1 MATVIDSLIVMLGLN
16 AEGMKRGAK
25 EAETA
30 QAKIGQSAQET
41 GKKVEDSAKKLADAD
56 KKRAKE
62 AEERSKGLAQ
72 GLAKIR
78 NEALGLLAL
87 FTAGMGLKNFTEHT
101 ISQASALKLTAENLD
116 MATDKLDAY
125 SKAAEIATAKE
136 GAGAAIIAALQ
147 SEQAEIARFKEGFGP
162 SDEMLAAAQAAARAG
177 VQYNIG
183 GAKSADDELMRRA
196 DIIKAISDKFGAG
209 EAINWAERMG
219 ITGDAL
225 NALKNGSDAF
235 QTLVEAQ
242 KKHHLQTK
250 EDTEAAFKLSQ
261 EWRYFAQDM
270 TATGQ
275 QILLSMAPALKV
287 LVEWLKKGAEAVA
300 KWVDENNDKFPKWFQ
315 LATEK
320 AEAFIESL
328 GPFIVE
334 LKKFWHEIDKSV
346 ESIGGWK
353 TVLEGLIALKIA
365 DMTGLLIPFGLAL
378 GTVAS
383 ALGSIGFL
391 GPAAL
396 VSLTGILAY
405 LSGEKTK
412 LWIDSLVS
420 PDGIGTLGT
429 KLYDWTHGENKSE
442 KPGFSDKEKPGFF
455 ERLRQHA
462 SDTRNI
468 PHDEAVNEAIEQL
481 MGYGWTKDHAIGIA
495 ANIEGESGF
504 KHRQKQRGGG
514 GGYGYAQWDK
524 SRRGNFSDLF
534 GHEME
539 KSTRQEQ
546 IAFMDWELRHT
557 EKKAGDKLKKT
568 TNAADSTSVVL
579 RDYERSK
586 YPDKDE
592 IIRLKHAER
601 IMRINA
607 MAATKMPTGAMLS
620 QPITNNKRGGDI
632 KSDTSIG
639 EINIHTQATDSGGIM
654 RDIGKAFDKWGMVP
668 VTNYGVE

>member
-1 MATVIDSLIVMLGLN
+1 MATVIDSLVVMLGLD
-16 AEGMKRGAK
+16 AGGMKRGAK

-41 GKKVEDSAKKLADAD
+41 GKKVDDSAKKLADAD
-56 KKRAKE
+56 TKRAKE
-62 AEERSKGLAQ
+62 MNERSKGIAQ

-87 FTAGMGLKNFTEHT
+87 FTAGLGLKNFTEHT
-101 ISQASALKLTAENLD
+101 ISQATALKLTAENLD
-116 MATDKLDAY
+116 MATEKLDAY

-136 GAGAAIIAALQ
+136 GAGEAIISALQ
-147 SEQAEIARFKEGFGP
+147 SEQAEIARFKEGFGV
-162 SDEMLAAAQAAARAG
+162 SDEMLAAAQAAARAS
-177 VQYNIG
+177 VKYNIG
-183 GAKSADDELMRRA
+183 SAKSADEELMRRA

-225 NALKNGSDAF
+225 NALKGGSDAF

-261 EWRYFAQDM
+261 EWRYFTQDM

-287 LVEWLKKGAEAVA
+287 LVEWLKKGAEAAA
-300 KWVDENNDKFPKWFQ
+300 KWVDENKDKFPKWFQ
-315 LATEK
+315 LASEK
-320 AEAFIESL
+320 AGEFIESL
-328 GPFIVE
+328 GPFIIE
-334 LKKFWHEIDKSV
+334 LKKFWNEIDKSV

-353 TVLEGLIALKIA
+353 TVLEGLLALKIA
-365 DMTGLLIPFGLAL
+365 DMTGILSLFGLAL
-378 GTVAS
+378 TSVAT
-383 ALGSIGFL
+383 ALGSIGLL

-420 PDGIGTLGT
+420 PDGSGTLGT
-429 KLYDWTHGENKSE
+429 KLYDLTHGEGKPE
-442 KPGFSDKEKPGFF
+442 KIGFF
-455 ERLRQHA
+455 DRLKQHA

-468 PHDEAVNEAIEQL
+468 PHNEAVKEAIEQL
-481 MGYGWTKDHAIGIA
+481 MGYGWTKAQAIGIA

-504 KHRQKQRGGG
+504 KHRQKQIGGGG

-524 SRRGNFSDLF
+524 SRRGNFADLF

-539 KSTRQEQ
+539 ESTRQEQ
-546 IAFMDWELRHT
+546 IAFMDWELRNT

-568 TNAADSTSVVL
+568 TNAADSTSVFL

-601 IMRINA
+601 IMQINA

-654 RDIGKAFDKWGMVP
+654 RDIGKAFDKWGMIP